1 MWELIAQNRRKS
13 IIILI
18 AMLMILVVLGGLIG
32 AYISYP
38 DGWIYGVPGAILIW
52 LIMALVAYNA
62 GDKII
67 LNVSHATQVSKDM
80 YPRLYN
86 IVEEMKIAASLPHM
100 PEIYI
105 MNDSAMN
112 AFATGVKPERSA
124 IVVTAGLIENLSRD
138 ELQGVIA
145 HEMGHIINRDVA
157 FMTFAGVL
165 MGSINI
171 ISHTFLRAIFFTSV
185 SRRGKLGGKMGKSNP
200 MLFLFTLVFTIIAP
214 ILASLFYFAISRKR
228 EYLADATA
236 ARLTRYPEGL
246 ASALEK
252 ITSTAGD
259 VAYYNKITAPMF
271 IINPLYSRDL
281 TSGSSTV
288 NFSTHPPTHERIRI
302 LRTLHGKG
310 HVSMREYQS
319 VYANHRKGDSSL
331 IPDSGLKDNT
341 PTSIRQPFAGDTQ
354 SHKKTLREVGDLLMA
369 ANGFYFLPCSCGLN
383 IKVPPEMEKKHIQC
397 PRCGTALTVP
407 SIGSQQNFSQNQMS
421 QLGAIVGAVAG
432 GTATA
437 ATTALNTG
445 PLSFTKKSADRWET
459 FTCSC
464 GSPIQLSPLF
474 KARQIRCK
482 SCRKK
487 ITINYPE

>member
-18 AMLMILVVLGGLIG
+18 LMLLILMTLGALIG
-32 AYISYP
+32 AYVSYP
-38 DGWIYGVPGAILIW
+38 DGWMYGLPGAVLVW
-52 LIMALVAYNA
+52 LIMALIAYHA

-67 LNVSHATQVSKDM
+67 LNVSRATQITKES

-105 MNDSAMN
+105 MNDSALN

-124 IVVTAGLIENLSRD
+124 IVVTAGLVETLSRD
-138 ELQGVIA
+138 ELQGVVA

-171 ISHTFLRAIFFTSV
+171 ISHTFLRAIFFTSAT
-185 SRRGKLGGKMGKSNP
+185 RRGKIGGSMGKSNP
-200 MLFLFTLVFTIIAP
+200 ALFLFTLIFTIIAP

-252 ITSTAGD
+252 IATSAGD
-259 VAYYNKITAPMF
+259 TVFYNKITAPMF
-271 IINPLYSRDL
+271 IINPMYARDL
-281 TSGSSTV
+281 TSGGSML
-288 NFSTHPPTHERIRI
+288 NFSTHPPTHDRIKV

-319 VYANHRKGDSSL
+319 AYANSRKGGSSL
-331 IPDSGLKDNT
+331 IPPSGLKDKT
-341 PTSIRQPFAGDTQ
+341 VIPIRKPAEQDASQ
-354 SHKKTLREVGDLLMA
+354 SHKKTIRDVGDLLMA

-383 IKVPPEMEKKHIQC
+383 IKVPPSQGKSHIQC

-407 SIGSQQNFSQNQMS
+407 SVGMNQQIAQT
-421 QLGAIVGAVAG
+421 LGGGVGATAMAG
-432 GTATA
+432 
-437 ATTALNTG
+437 ATTAAANAA
-445 PLSFTKKSADRWET
+445 PISFTKRSANKWET

-482 SCRKK
+482 NCRKK